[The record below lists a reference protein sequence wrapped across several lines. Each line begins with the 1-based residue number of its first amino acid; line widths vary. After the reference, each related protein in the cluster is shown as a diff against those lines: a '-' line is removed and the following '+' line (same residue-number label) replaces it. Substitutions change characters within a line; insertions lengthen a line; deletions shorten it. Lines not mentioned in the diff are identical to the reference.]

1 MSQKVLPSTPPLYEQ
16 LRKLLKFSSQEGQI
30 WLGGQRMLLL
40 QADMLKAL
48 RRELI
53 EQMGAPLARRFLSRI
68 GYAAG
73 RDDGILARQL
83 KSEGDV
89 LDKYWVGPQLHML
102 SGFVQVKQPK
112 IFEYSAEADHF
123 RGVFE
128 WHRSWEA
135 EVHAEMGLQ
144 AGHEPACWLLIG
156 YASGYSSAF
165 FQRPVIYK
173 EHACMA
179 CGHPACEVEGR
190 FAHEWEDE
198 SSYPLD
204 AKERGDGIGLQAN
217 RQPGGHAEPALPDEL
232 ALIGQSPAFLRA
244 TRLLQQAASTLVTVL
259 FTGETGVG
267 KERFARALHAL
278 GPRADGPFLA
288 INCAALPSDL
298 VESELFGVE
307 KGAFTGAQAARQGRF
322 ERADGG
328 TLMLDEVGEM
338 SLPAQAKL
346 LRVLQSGEV
355 ERLGGTETVKVNVR
369 VVAAT
374 NVNLEQAVA
383 EGKFRR
389 DLMYRLN
396 VYPIEIPAL
405 KERRQDIGV
414 LAHAMLRRFNAL
426 HLKAVAGFTQR
437 ATHAMRNHDWPG
449 NVRQLENVVERA
461 VILTPSEEEIDLI
474 ELFPEMLA
482 PMSQT
487 LDERGLLPAAGA
499 PPAATAEKS
508 APQQLFELLEQGGQS
523 LEALEAETLAYALQ
537 RAHGN
542 VAAAARSLGMTRA
555 QLSYRLAK
563 QADAAQRGD

>member
-1 MSQKVLPSTPPLYEQ
+1 MQKKILPNTPPLYER

-40 QADMLKAL
+40 QADMLKAI

-53 EQMGAPLARRFLSRI
+53 EQMGVPNARRFLSRI

-73 RDDGILARQL
+73 RDDGILARQMDAQ
-83 KSEGDV
+83 GDV

-102 SGFVQVKQPK
+102 SGFVHVQQPK
-112 IFEYSAEADHF
+112 VFEYSAQEDHF

-135 EVHAEMGLQ
+135 EVHAEMGVQ
-144 AGHEPACWLLIG
+144 TGHEPACWLLIG

-173 EHACMA
+173 ERSCKA
-179 CGHPACEVEGR
+179 CGHAFCEVEGR

-198 SSYPLD
+198 ESYPLD
-204 AKERGDGIGLQAN
+204 AQERSSGIGLQPI
-217 RQPGGHAEPALPDEL
+217 RTPDGGIEQALPDEV
-232 ALIGQSPAFLRA
+232 ALIGQAPAFLQS

-278 GPRADGPFLA
+278 SRRADGPFLA
-288 INCAALPSDL
+288 INCAALPADL

-307 KGAFTGAQAARQGRF
+307 KGAFTGAQSARQGRF

-328 TLMLDEVGEM
+328 TLMLDEIGEM

-355 ERLGGTETVKVNVR
+355 ERLGGTETVKVDVR

-383 EGKFRR
+383 DGKFRR
-389 DLMYRLN
+389 DLLYRLN

-405 KERRQDIGV
+405 KERRQDIDV
-414 LAHAMLRRFNAL
+414 LAHELLRRFNAL
-426 HLKAVAGFTQR
+426 HDKTVVGFTQR

-449 NVRQLENVVERA
+449 NVRQLENAVERA
-461 VILTPSEEEIDLI
+461 VILTPSEEEIDLG

-482 PMSQT
+482 PMSET
-487 LDERGLLPAAGA
+487 LNESGLLPGPEASQA
-499 PPAATAEKS
+499 PNEPKP
-508 APQQLFELLEQGGQS
+508 APQQLFELLEQCGQS
-523 LEALEAETLAYALQ
+523 LEALETETMTYALQ
-537 RAHGN
+537 RARGN

-563 QADAAQRGD
+563 QAESGA

>member
-1 MSQKVLPSTPPLYEQ
+1 LYER

-40 QADMLKAL
+40 QADMLKAI

-53 EQMGAPLARRFLSRI
+53 DQMGVPSARRFLSRI

-73 RDDGILARQL
+73 RDDGLLARQL
-83 KSEGDV
+83 EADGDV

-102 SGFVQVKQPK
+102 SGFVQVQQPK
-112 IFEYSAEADHF
+112 IFEYSAQDDHF

-135 EVHAEMGLQ
+135 EVHAEMGVQ
-144 AGHEPACWLLIG
+144 AEHEPACWLLIG

-173 EHACMA
+173 ELTCRA
-179 CGHPACEVEGR
+179 CGHAFCEVEGR

-198 SSYPLD
+198 ESYPLD
-204 AKERGDGIGLQAN
+204 AQERASGIGVQPN
-217 RQPGGHAEPALPDEL
+217 RPVGGGIEQVLPDEV
-232 ALIGQSPAFLRA
+232 ALIGQSPAFLKSA
-244 TRLLQQAASTLVTVL
+244 RLLQQAASTVVTVL

-278 GPRADGPFLA
+278 SRRANGPFLA
-288 INCAALPSDL
+288 INCAALPADL

-307 KGAFTGAQAARQGRF
+307 KGAFTGAQITRQGRF

-355 ERLGGTETVKVNVR
+355 ERLGGTQTVKVDVR

-374 NVNLEQAVA
+374 NVNLERAVA

-389 DLMYRLN
+389 DLLYRLN
-396 VYPIEIPAL
+396 VYPIEIPSL
-405 KERRQDIGV
+405 KERRQDIGG
-414 LAHAMLRRFNAL
+414 LAHALLRRFNVL
-426 HLKAVAGFTQR
+426 HDKAVAGFTQR

-449 NVRQLENVVERA
+449 NVRQLENAIERA
-461 VILTPSEEEIDLI
+461 VILTPSDEEIDLA

-482 PMSQT
+482 PMSET
-487 LDERGLLPAAGA
+487 LDESGLLPRLDAKQPSDHA
-499 PPAATAEKS
+499 KS
-508 APQQLFELLEQGGQS
+508 APQQLFELLEQQGQS
-523 LEALEAETLAYALQ
+523 LEMLEAETMAYALQ
-537 RAHGN
+537 RTRGN

-555 QLSYRLAK
+555 QLSYRLAR
-563 QADAAQRGD
+563 QAEAVQSVCVVK